1 MIMTK
6 LFGQIPIVILALSC
20 TSVEQPFVP
29 APQEPE
35 KVFARIESVTE
46 ADTKVYTD
54 ENLKVLWDGNDRISL
69 FDQNTANRQFRF
81 TGETGTSSG
90 EFVEVTGDVPSG
102 STLDYVYSVYP
113 YNEATTISNAGII
126 TLDLPAEQVYK
137 EDSFGP
143 GANVMVSATEDKN
156 LLFKNLC
163 GYFILKL
170 YGDGVSISSI
180 KLEGKN
186 NEPIAG
192 TVNVTADV
200 GQIPSFSFN
209 ETGTSSSITLTCAS
223 PVALG
228 STAETATTFWMAV
241 PPNTFANGFK
251 ITVTD
256 SNGQVFEKS
265 ASSSYTIQRNTTFRM
280 KALEVSP
287 APVYQVTNPY
297 VQYYMETVNYADFDF
312 SVSPLRGS
320 STIPGG
326 VLYDTSI
333 EPNAD
338 IPPSVTIEWT
348 QSSSSLIV
356 DLYRDGLL
364 DRSYTL
370 SGGGKSMALPNLV
383 PGCHYTYKVYRKSDN
398 EIKGEGGFFTKGALH
413 QVYYDSKVRNGRDL
427 GGWKTLDGK
436 TVRFCKLYRGGKLG
450 SYLSSDGKKELLAD
464 GIMAEIDLRESS
476 DVSNSLGSDYAFC
489 APGFERG
496 YYPYM
501 LDTRKE
507 GVKECFDFTVN
518 CLKANKPVYF
528 HCSAGRD
535 RTGTLAIIYLG
546 LLGVREG
553 DIAKDYELTYFSPSE
568 WSLEKVDGDYI
579 YNHTREVSTYKA
591 TVQYLASLSTD
602 GTLKSGVE
610 QYLLSI
616 GVSQN
621 NINNFR
627 SLMLE

>member
-1 MIMTK
+1 MTK
-6 LFGQIPIVILALSC
+6 FLWHIPLVVLAVSC

-29 APQEPE
+29 APKEAE
-35 KVFARIESVTE
+35 KVFARIESVTDQ
-46 ADTKVYTD
+46 DTKVYTD
-54 ENLKVLWDGNDRISL
+54 ETLNVLWDSNDRISL

-81 TGETGTSSG
+81 TGNTGDSSG
-90 EFVEVTGDVPSG
+90 EFVEVTGDTPSG
-102 STLDYVYSVYP
+102 SNLDYVYSVYP
-113 YNEATTISNAGII
+113 YKAETAISNTGVI

-137 EDSFGP
+137 EGSFGP
-143 GANVMVSATEDKN
+143 GANLMVSATEDKN

-170 YGDGVSISSI
+170 YGDGVSVSSI
-180 KLEGKN
+180 TLEGKN
-186 NEPIAG
+186 NEPLAG
-192 TVNVTADV
+192 TVNVTANV
-200 GQIPSFSFN
+200 GPSPSFSFDEN
-209 ETGTSSSITLTCAS
+209 GTSSTITLTCAS

-228 STAETATTFWMAV
+228 STVETATTFWMAV
-241 PPNTFANGFK
+241 PPTTFANGFK

-256 SNGQVFEKS
+256 SNVQVFEKS
-265 ASSSYTIQRNTTFRM
+265 ASSSYTIKRNTTFRM
-280 KALEVSP
+280 KALEINP
-287 APVYQVTNPY
+287 EPVYQVTNPY
-297 VQYYMETVNYADFDF
+297 VQYYMENVNYADFDF

-338 IPPSVTIEWT
+338 IPPSVPIEWT
-348 QSSSSLIV
+348 QSSSTLIV

-398 EIKGEGGFFTKGALH
+398 EIKGEGGFFTTGALH

-464 GIMAEIDLRESS
+464 GIKAEIDLRESS
-476 DVSNSLGSDYAFC
+476 DVSNSLGSNYDFC
-489 APGFERG
+489 GPGFERG

-501 LDTRKE
+501 LDTRKD

-553 DIAKDYELTYFSPSE
+553 DIAKDYELTYFSPTE
-568 WSLEKVDGDYI
+568 WSLEKVDGEYI

-621 NINNFR
+621 NINDFR